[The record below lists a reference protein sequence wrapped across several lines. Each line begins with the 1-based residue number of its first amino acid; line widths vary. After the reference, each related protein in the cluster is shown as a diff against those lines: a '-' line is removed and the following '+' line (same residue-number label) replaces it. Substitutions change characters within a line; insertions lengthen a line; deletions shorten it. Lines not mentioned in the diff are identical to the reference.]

1 MLLQRVKMEPQ
12 EEAEESPS
20 FRVNVELRYRLGEH
34 SQARLRQ
41 LGALCV
47 DEVTIKDQYYD
58 DESFTLAANQVW
70 LSKRNRHWHLILGQ
84 WECFNQAHGQAQRES
99 QASPPESAGNLKT
112 NWAGGKA
119 DQEIKGDISSKT
131 REGQQ
136 KMKVSSSD
144 HLTSGS
150 LTTSAPGL
158 DTDLSYCELTADRE
172 IIERLAQ
179 CLQIALT
186 AEERRNM
193 TMEAFLKLAGI
204 HHYGSWNVTK
214 KITYKLG
221 ETCGVVIERDESS
234 PPRQAAVLTMEAD
247 VLNIISE
254 LEKMERIATELE
266 LEPASS
272 AK

>member
-12 EEAEESPS
+12 EEAAEESPS
-20 FRVNVELRYRLGEH
+20 FRVNVELRYWLGEH

-84 WECFNQAHGQAQRES
+84 RAHFNQAYGQAQQES
-99 QASPPESAGNLKT
+99 QSSPPESAGNLKT
-112 NWAGGKA
+112 NRAGGKA
-119 DQEIKGDISSKT
+119 DQEIKGDISSKI

-136 KMKVSSSD
+136 KVSSSD

-150 LTTSAPGL
+150 VTSSAPGL
-158 DTDLSYCELTADRE
+158 DTDLSYCELTTDRE

-193 TMEAFLKLAGI
+193 TTEAFLKLAGI

-221 ETCGVVIERDESS
+221 DTCGVVIERDESS

-247 VLNIISE
+247 VLNIVSE